1 MRARSFN
8 PSGWQNGTAV
18 HFPIA
23 DGVKRYPAMLRYK
36 GKVNV
41 KADNGHTYRCLKLA
55 YIERE
60 DGKKEKTICD
70 FFVSDD
76 DNHVPVR
83 LDLHLRFG
91 SAKAFMTN
99 VEGLRNPMAALV
111 K

>member
-1 MRARSFN
+1 
-8 PSGWQNGTAV
+8 
-18 HFPIA
+18 
-23 DGVKRYPAMLRYK
+23 MLRFN
-36 GKVNV
+36 GKTNV
-41 KADNGHTYRCLKLA
+41 KADNGHTYRCLKLS

-60 DGKKEKTICD
+60 EDKTEKTICD

-83 LDLHLRFG
+83 LDLHLKFG

-99 VEGLRNPMAALV
+99 VEGLKSPMAALL